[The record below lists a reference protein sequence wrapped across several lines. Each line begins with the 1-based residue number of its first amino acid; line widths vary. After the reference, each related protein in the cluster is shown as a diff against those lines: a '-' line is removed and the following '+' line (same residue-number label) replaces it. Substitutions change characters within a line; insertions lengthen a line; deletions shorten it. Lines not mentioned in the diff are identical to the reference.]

1 MVIYVWFEALLN
13 YLNSELGEKY
23 FSSNLL
29 ESKFVEKEKTEN
41 TKEVSCVAIQ
51 NKNNEYLL
59 VYNKKFGGWQFPG
72 GKLEKG
78 ESAEEA
84 AKREVFEET
93 NLSVQNLEKIG
104 EESFHVN
111 NT

>member
-13 YLNSELGEKY
+13 YLNSELGESF
-23 FSSNLL
+23 FSSNFL
-29 ESKFVEKEKTEN
+29 ESKSVEKKIEN
-41 TKEVSCVAIQ
+41 IKEVSCVAIQ

-78 ESAEEA
+78 ENAEEA
-84 AKREVFEET
+84 AKREIFEET
-93 NLSVQNLEKIG
+93 NLVVENLEKIG
-104 EESFHVN
+104 KEDFWVN
-111 NT
+111 NSW

>member
-13 YLNSELGEKY
+13 YLNSELGEKF

-29 ESKFVEKEKTEN
+29 ESKSVEKKEI
-41 TKEVSCVAIQ
+41 KEVSCVAIQ
-51 NKNNEYLL
+51 NKNDEYLL

-78 ESAEEA
+78 ENAGES
-84 AKREVFEET
+84 AKREIFEET
-93 NLSVQNLEKIG
+93 NLVVENLGKIG
-104 EESFHVN
+104 EENFYVN
-111 NT
+111 NI